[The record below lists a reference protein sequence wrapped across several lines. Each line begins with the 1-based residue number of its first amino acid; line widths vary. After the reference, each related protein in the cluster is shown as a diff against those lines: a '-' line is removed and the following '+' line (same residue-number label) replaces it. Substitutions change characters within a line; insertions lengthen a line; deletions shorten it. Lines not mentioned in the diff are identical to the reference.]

1 MTDPTFK
8 SIEQRIA
15 FVVLWTLATA
25 LGVSAGHLLADIIW
39 FGVSSR
45 WLFPFVPFGGA
56 MLGVVTGPLQW
67 LVLRPHVRRGQ
78 SWMLATAAG
87 WAGSWAIGSTAA
99 LVLAA
104 PGGNTLFLVSMACG
118 TPVVGLAQ
126 RSVLRNWSTRAD
138 SWLVPGAVGWIALM
152 SVEVLASQSLSSIS
166 DLASRFVETVTGY
179 SPSSTVGAS
188 VLGGL
193 LLGAISGM
201 AMMRMLES
209 PGRTAPLSVR

>member
-1 MTDPTFK
+1 MRPEGRNRQPRVF
-8 SIEQRIA
+8 IL
-15 FVVLWTLATA
+15 LWMVATA
-25 LGVSAGHLLADIIW
+25 LGIAAGHLLGDLVW

-56 MLGVVTGPLQW
+56 LLGVVTGPLQW
-67 LVLRPHVRRGQ
+67 LALRSRVPRSH

-118 TPVVGLAQ
+118 TPVIGLAQ
-126 RSVLRNWSTRAD
+126 RAVLRNWSTRAD
-138 SWLVPGAVGWIALM
+138 SWLVPSAVGWIALI
-152 SVEVLASQSLSSIS
+152 SVEVLGPQSLSSIS
-166 DLASRFVETVTGY
+166 GVASRLVETVTGY

-193 LLGAISGM
+193 LLGAISGI
-201 AMMRMLES
+201 AMTRMLES
-209 PGRTAPLSVR
+209 PGRTLPLSVR